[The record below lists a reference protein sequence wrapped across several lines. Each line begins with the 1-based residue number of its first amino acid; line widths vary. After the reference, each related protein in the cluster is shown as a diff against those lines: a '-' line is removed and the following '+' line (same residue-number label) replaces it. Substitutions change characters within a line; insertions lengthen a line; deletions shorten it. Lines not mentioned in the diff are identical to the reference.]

1 MNNRRKF
8 IRSGIVGMAGINL
21 LPAINSFAA
30 QPGNHPVTASR
41 NFKLRFAIASD
52 GHYAQPET
60 ESDLFYTN
68 LVSWLNKEHQ
78 DNHLDMIIING
89 DLVHNRSD
97 LLKKVKETYLDKL
110 PVPYYTIPGNHDFA
124 DAAIWKS
131 VFGYEDKYV
140 VDKDDIGFVLANTA
154 DTSGGYVCPDDSF
167 LKAELDRF
175 KSKSIVFVILHI
187 PPHQWLP
194 EEKTIFVDCPEVIK
208 LLHSYPNIKATF
220 HGHDH
225 TLDGVRY
232 TGKLPH
238 LFDSHFGGNWG
249 TAYKGYRI
257 VEVNADNQIA
267 TYQVNASQNPE
278 INRNNFN
285 Q

>member
-1 MNNRRKF
+1 MSNRRKF
-8 IRSGIVGMAGINL
+8 IRSGLIGIAGINL
-21 LPAINSFAA
+21 LPAVNSFA
-30 QPGNHPVTASR
+30 GEPVYNPDSAA

-52 GHYAQPET
+52 GHYAQPGT
-60 ESDLFYTN
+60 ESDVFYAD
-68 LVSWLNKEHQ
+68 LIKWLGKEHQ
-78 DNHLDMIIING
+78 ENHLDMVIING
-89 DLVHNRSD
+89 DLVHNRPD

-124 DAAIWKS
+124 DAAIWKN

-140 VDKDDIGFVLANTA
+140 VDKGDIGFVFANTA
-154 DTSGGYVCPDDSF
+154 DTKGGYVCPDYNF
-167 LKAELDRF
+167 LKASLDQL
-175 KSKSIVFVILHI
+175 KTKSIVFAILHI

-194 EEKTIFVDCPEVIK
+194 EDKGIFIDCPQIIE

-225 TLDGVRY
+225 SLDGIRY

-249 TAYKGYRI
+249 TEYKGYRI
-257 VEVNADNQIA
+257 VEVSASNQIA
-267 TYQVNASQNPE
+267 TYQVNASQNPKL
-278 INRNNFN
+278 NANKL
-285 Q
+285 